1 MVKHRAQMGSSSK
14 PHVSRQTSGPGLE
27 TLLTPPAPFL
37 PQVCLYAMGVLLLVL
52 QDGEHLLGGQW
63 VAPHHGGRALS
74 GPWSMNGKSA
84 SDGCQGD

>member
-52 QDGEHLLGGQW
+52 QDGRTS
-63 VAPHHGGRALS
+63 PRRAVGS
-74 GPWSMNGKSA
+74 TPPWGKSPLWPLVNEW
-84 SDGCQGD
+84 